1 MFIYNLLVAYC
12 QFKELLC
19 QSGFWHVCLIL
30 RYAWALSLLERERGR
45 GDGIKRCC
53 KERRKRFE
61 EKEMPIRR
69 DVKRSK
75 VQWKHVKM
83 ECQEKEATVD
93 KSKRRDVKRNRWQ
106 KSRESE
112 AKKTRFQI
120 TQSWCLQVIGPK
132 WTKDPM
138 TQQRCLEG
146 FLTEQVHAMCY
157 MCLLWTM
164 NPTRLILGLKAQF
177 FWHSCMNARS
187 YHRLPCAGYPCGKH
201 SSFLNHSW
209 YMANPPCF
217 EWGYITPE
225 ITGKLF
231 RAQHALCQG
240 L

>member
-1 MFIYNLLVAYC
+1 MQVQGKCCADVTFYVRLVLYSCASSALCMSTVACALELFPRGDFTIPLSICAQQLLVTAQSNWDVQQIAVCACFLMFIYNLLVAYC

-19 QSGFWHVCLIL
+19 QSDFWHVCLIL

-106 KSRESE
+106 SQEK
-112 AKKTRFQI
+112 AK
-120 TQSWCLQVIGPK
+120 PK
-132 WTKDPM
+132 ERDFK
-138 TQQRCLEG
+138 L
-146 FLTEQVHAMCY
+146 
-157 MCLLWTM
+157 
-164 NPTRLILGLKAQF
+164 
-177 FWHSCMNARS
+177 
-187 YHRLPCAGYPCGKH
+187 HRAGACK
-201 SSFLNHSW
+201 W
-209 YMANPPCF
+209 
-217 EWGYITPE
+217 
-225 ITGKLF
+225 
-231 RAQHALCQG
+231 
-240 L
+240 